1 LQRVLGST
9 FKGFAFHHLNIVPD
23 ILTMAKSFGGG
34 LPIGTFVSSEERMQ
48 LLARDPM
55 LGHITTFG
63 GNPVCAA
70 AAWATL
76 CALEEEKRID
86 HVEEKGQLIE
96 SLLRHADIREIRRKG
111 LLFAIDFNSGDRVNR
126 IVQRGKELGVITYW
140 FLSHPHSF
148 RIAPPLTITTAEI
161 QETCGLILQAIR
173 ETA

>member
-1 LQRVLGST
+1 M
-9 FKGFAFHHLNIVPD
+9 I
-23 ILTMAKSFGGG
+23 
-34 LPIGTFVSSEERMQ
+34 
-48 LLARDPM
+48 
-55 LGHITTFG
+55 
-63 GNPVCAA
+63 
-70 AAWATL
+70 
-76 CALEEEKRID
+76 
-86 HVEEKGQLIE
+86 
-96 SLLRHADIREIRRKG
+96 RKG